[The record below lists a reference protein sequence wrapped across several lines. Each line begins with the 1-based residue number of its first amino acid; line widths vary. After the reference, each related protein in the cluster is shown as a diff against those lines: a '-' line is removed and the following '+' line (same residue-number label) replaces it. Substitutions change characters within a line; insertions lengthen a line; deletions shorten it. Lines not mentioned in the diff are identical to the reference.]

1 MHKERVWMFVDS
13 MVDFPK
19 VSAVWRGARTCNS
32 RVGGV
37 EKIKM
42 SGSCKVGSTVSWHK
56 VGVNK

>member
-1 MHKERVWMFVDS
+1 MFVDS

-37 EKIKM
+37 EKIKIKM